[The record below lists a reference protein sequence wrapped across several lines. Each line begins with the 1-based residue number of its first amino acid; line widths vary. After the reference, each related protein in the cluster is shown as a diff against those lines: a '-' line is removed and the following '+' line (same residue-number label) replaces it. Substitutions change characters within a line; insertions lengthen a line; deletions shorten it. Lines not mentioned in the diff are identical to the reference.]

1 MLHYSA
7 ELGFLQVAKTLV
19 KKYPG
24 LLTVKTIAPKKK
36 PGILPVEVALINEN
50 DEALA
55 YLIRMIM
62 RLERYNEL
70 LIEFERKYDSEI
82 WVKLQ

>member
-1 MLHYSA
+1 MLHYST
-7 ELGFLQVAKTLV
+7 EPGFLQVAKTLV
-19 KKYPG
+19 KRYPG
-24 LLTVKTIAPKKK
+24 QLTVKTIAPRKKR
-36 PGILPVEVALINEN
+36 GLLPVEVALINEN

-70 LIEFERKYDSEI
+70 LIEFERK
-82 WVKLQ
+82 

>member
-82 WVKLQ
+82 WVKLH